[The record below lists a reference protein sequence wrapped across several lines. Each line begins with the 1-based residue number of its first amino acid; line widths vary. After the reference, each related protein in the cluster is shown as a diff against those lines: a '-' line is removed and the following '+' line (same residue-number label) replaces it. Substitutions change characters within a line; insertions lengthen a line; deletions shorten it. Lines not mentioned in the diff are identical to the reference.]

1 MGQAR
6 TLLGLKD
13 KEKIDDLAK
22 KVVKEGIPVRKL
34 EVLVSAM
41 NEKANKVSKSD
52 KIRKSAFIRASESRL
67 STKFGSPVSIS
78 ESKKG
83 SYHLSIDF
91 NSTDDLNRILTMLG
105 IDLDD

>member
-1 MGQAR
+1 
-6 TLLGLKD
+6 
-13 KEKIDDLAK
+13 
-22 KVVKEGIPVRKL
+22 
-34 EVLVSAM
+34 M

-83 SYHLSIDF
+83 KGHLSIDF